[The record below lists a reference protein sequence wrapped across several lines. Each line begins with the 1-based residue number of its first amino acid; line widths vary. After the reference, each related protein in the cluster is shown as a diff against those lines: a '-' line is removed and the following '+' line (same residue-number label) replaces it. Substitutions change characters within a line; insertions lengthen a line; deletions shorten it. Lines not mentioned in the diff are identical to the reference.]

1 MIPSGISPELLEEF
15 LLEAQ
20 DRIER
25 LEESLLALDAASPP
39 RAEELLEKIRRDLHT
54 LKGNAGLVGL
64 TEMQKLAHDM
74 EDAVAGLGWT
84 DTAAVQALL
93 RDVDRLRGFLSAIR
107 GKPAETEA
115 AESHPSGVRLSFA
128 QLDRL
133 VDLVGEMVIS
143 RNRLADALDR
153 VDHGLSDLFP
163 DLREAVGRSYE
174 ELSSTLGRLRDEI
187 LRLRMVPLDTLFR
200 SLQRVVHDESARM
213 GKQVE
218 LQTAGGDT
226 PLDRALLELASEA
239 LGHLVRNAVVHGLE
253 KPEARRL
260 RGKPPGGHVR
270 IAAEAAAQEVR
281 IDVAD
286 DGGGI
291 DPAEVRA
298 AARRLGIALGADES
312 PLPLIFRPGFST
324 RPDADLSAGRG
335 VGLSAVREAVARQGG
350 RVEVQSEKGMGT
362 LFRLR
367 LPLVVSIARALLLGS
382 DGETYALPLAAVVE
396 SVALR
401 DGDVHELNGA
411 GVVRWRGG
419 VVPLLDLGY
428 CFGTARARR
437 RHGYAVILSVEDT
450 CRALL
455 VEELQGIREVVVKP
469 LDELAGQPPGVAG
482 STVLGDGRA
491 VLILD
496 PAGLVSLP
504 LWADGRNAA

>member
-1 MIPSGISPELLEEF
+1 LEEF
-15 LLEAQ
+15 LLEAR
-20 DRIER
+20 DRIDR
-25 LEESLLALDAASPP
+25 LEECLLALGAASAPQ
-39 RAEELLEKIRRDLHT
+39 AEELLEKIRRDLHT

-74 EDAVAGLGWT
+74 EDVVASLGWT
-84 DTAAVQALL
+84 ETAAVQALL
-93 RDVDRLRGFLSAIR
+93 RDVDRLRGFLGAIS
-107 GKPAETEA
+107 GKPAEAEA
-115 AESHPSGVRLSFA
+115 AESQHSGVRLSFA

-153 VDHGLSDLFP
+153 GLADLP
-163 DLREAVGRSYE
+163 AELREMVGRSYE

-187 LRLRMVPLDTLFR
+187 LRLRMIPLGTLFR
-200 SLQRVVHDESARM
+200 SLQRVVHDESARV

-260 RGKPPGGHVR
+260 RGKPAGGHIR

-286 DGGGI
+286 DGAGI

-298 AARRLGIALGADES
+298 AAERLGIALEPDES

-335 VGLSAVREAVARQGG
+335 IGLSAVREAVVRQGG
-350 RVEVQSEKGMGT
+350 RVEIQSEKGMGT

-382 DGETYALPLAAVVE
+382 DGETYALPLAAVME
-396 SVALR
+396 SLALR
-401 DGDVHELNGA
+401 DGDVHEINGA

-419 VVPLLDLGY
+419 VVPLLDLGW
-428 CFGTARARR
+428 CFGTAGARR
-437 RHGYAVILSVEDT
+437 RSGYAVILSVEEVF
-450 CRALL
+450 RALL

-469 LDELAGQPPGVAG
+469 LDELAGRPPGVAG
-482 STVLGDGRA
+482 STVLGSGRA

-504 LWADGRNAA
+504 LWREGRSAA